1 MENNFRK
8 QISDDIALIQG
19 QFSYVDNKIQ
29 NDEYAFNYWILSRLY
44 NLDEEMI
51 PNNITDVNDKG
62 IDCFVHYEDTKE
74 LFLIQN
80 KYYSDNT
87 AVSREC
93 VSDFLYTPLRLL
105 LKGKYKKSSELQ
117 RIFDRAIS
125 DSDYKIWLHFYVT
138 NDYTS
143 SDIETLIDEFNF
155 DNNDDPRVEASIY
168 ASYSTL
174 QDIRKIYFD
183 DRFTEKKH
191 FSAKLPTRRAGTSLD
206 VRPEDYDLPWMIDL
220 RYVLVNVVDLYEIY
234 KEAVKRNYELF
245 EENIREY
252 LGTQGI
258 NNGIIKTLKD
268 PFDRENFFYYN
279 NGVTII
285 CERCDTLKGTEISQD
300 GKNTYGFKLENPQI
314 VNGCQTVNSIA
325 EVLSHYSSEKLKTE
339 FAKTF
344 VLVKVFVF
352 DENTKKKHANLDVNI
367 VRYTNSQN
375 AISDKAF
382 ASKRH
387 YFLNIQSEF
396 RNRGLLLLVKPSD
409 KNKFKTEFDDIA
421 KNAILNNKNKDLFSF
436 FDIEYKNYASAE
448 IQLEKLLKVLLA
460 FIRDGFDAYK
470 KGSNVLKPNSPL
482 YKDFSLNIEEYLT
495 IDNMIRL
502 FLMYEKAEAQKKNND
517 KRHPIPYYL
526 LCFIGYTFKEKTF
539 DEINQKL
546 DKLFSD
552 KSLFLDVYDFFTK
565 LTSFYS
571 KEYTRSHSTDYNI
584 MIKQEIDTSIY
595 KHCLSI
601 LQDMDYPES
610 VKRFIEL

>member
-571 KEYTRSHSTDYNI
+571 KEYTRSHSTY
-584 MIKQEIDTSIY
+584 
-595 KHCLSI
+595 
-601 LQDMDYPES
+601 
-610 VKRFIEL
+610 

>member
-1 MENNFRK
+1 MENNFKK
-8 QISDDIALIQG
+8 QIADDIVLIQE
-19 QFSYVDNKIQ
+19 QFAHIDDKIK
-29 NDEYAFNYWILSRLY
+29 NDEYAFNYWVLSRLY
-44 NLDEEMI
+44 SLDEEII
-51 PNNITDVNDKG
+51 PNNITDINDKG

-87 AVSREC
+87 SVSREC

-105 LKGKYKKSSELQ
+105 INGQYKRSLELQ
-117 RIFDRAIS
+117 KIFDRAIV

-138 NDYTS
+138 NEYTS
-143 SDIETLIDEFNF
+143 DDIDTLIDEFKF
-155 DNNDDPRVEASIY
+155 DQSDDSKIEASIY
-168 ASYSTL
+168 AKYSTL
-174 QDIRKIYFD
+174 SDIRKMYFG

-191 FSAKLPTRRAGTSLD
+191 FSAKLPTRRAATSLD
-206 VRPEDYDLPWMIDL
+206 VRPGDYELEWMIDL

-234 KEAVKRNYELF
+234 KEAVKKNYELF

-268 PFDRENFFYYN
+268 PVDRENFFYYN
-279 NGVTII
+279 NGITVI
-285 CERCDTLKGTEISQD
+285 CEKCDTLKGTEVGRD
-300 GKNTYGFKLENPQI
+300 GKNIYGFKLENPQI

-325 EVLSHYSSEKLKTE
+325 EVLSHYSNEKLQTE
-339 FAKTF
+339 FDKTF

-352 DENTKKKHANLDVNI
+352 DETTKRKHTNLDVNI

-382 ASKRH
+382 ASKKH

-396 RNRGLLLLVKPSD
+396 RNRGMLLLVKPSD
-409 KNKFKTEFDDIA
+409 KNKFKTEFEDVTKKA
-421 KNAILNNKNKDLFSF
+421 VLGSKNKDLFSF
-436 FDIEYKNYASAE
+436 FEIDYKNFVSAE

-460 FIRDGFDAYK
+460 FVRDGFEAYK
-470 KGSNVLKPNSPL
+470 KGSNVLKPNSPI
-482 YKDFSLNIEEYLT
+482 YKEFSLNIEEYLT

-502 FLMYEKAEAQKKNND
+502 FFMYLKAENQKKQND

-526 LCFIGYTFKEKTF
+526 LSFMGVSFKDKSF
-539 DEINQKL
+539 DEINEKL

-552 KSLFLDVYDFFTK
+552 KTIFLDVYNFFTK
-565 LTSFYS
+565 LTTAYS
-571 KEYTRSHSTDYNI
+571 KEYIRTNNSDYNA
-584 MIKQEIDTSIY
+584 MIKQEIDVSVY
-595 KHCLSI
+595 KHCLSM
-601 LQDMDYPES
+601 LQDFEYPDN
-610 VKRFIEL
+610 VKWFIEN

>member
-1 MENNFRK
+1 
-8 QISDDIALIQG
+8 
-19 QFSYVDNKIQ
+19 
-29 NDEYAFNYWILSRLY
+29 
-44 NLDEEMI
+44 MI

-155 DNNDDPRVEASIY
+155 DNNDDPRIEASIY

-526 LCFIGYTFKEKTF
+526 LCFIGYTFKDKSF

-610 VKRFIEL
+610 VKKFIEL